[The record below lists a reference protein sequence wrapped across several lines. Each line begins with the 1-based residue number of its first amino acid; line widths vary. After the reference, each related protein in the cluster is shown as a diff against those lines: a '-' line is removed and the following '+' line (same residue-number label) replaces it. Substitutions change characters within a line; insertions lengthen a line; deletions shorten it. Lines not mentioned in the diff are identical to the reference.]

1 MDHVTPLMYLTEK
14 SANAGKINIEAII
27 QKKAE
32 FADVLSANQTKR
44 EEKTYESI

>member
-1 MDHVTPLMYLTEK
+1 MQHMTPLAYVTEK

-27 QKKAE
+27 QKKSE

-44 EEKTYESI
+44 EEKVYESV